1 MGKRIK
7 KQQSHVRFCW
17 LLVALLLL
25 IFLRYTLQIDVPRV
39 LSLGVICLIA
49 LYGTQTEVIAMMLCL
64 VPMHEVVDFY
74 YSMTAVLGIYVLKFY
89 RRIRIN
95 LSIIL
100 VLAMA
105 FWELLHSLSSDMEP
119 VSLLSAFIPMA
130 LLALLMSS
138 DIREI
143 DYTFVVNVFAVST
156 IFICITMIGQ
166 VLAWSDFNVVLA
178 LENLRRLGVV
188 SEAGSKAAITGGT
201 IQTNSLG
208 VICVLAI
215 SGLLQLRSAGLHNK
229 WTMPMVV
236 AMLALG
242 ALTSSRTFVACLLIM
257 AFLLFCGYPGGI
269 TKKIQFFGGVLL
281 TVAVA
286 LLLLYTVVPDLLEY
300 FVGRF
305 FVADITTGRDDLMIN
320 YHNFIMDNHWVLF
333 FGTGIQ
339 NYGDKLVVVH
349 RVAGNVPHNSIQE
362 IIVAW
367 GLPGLILFSIL
378 CLMPIL
384 QARKYNGRMRVLN
397 YIPLVIILAKSMV
410 GQLLTSGYSLLALS
424 YAYLSLAQDFTG
436 RDTQKS

>member
-17 LLVALLLL
+17 LLVALLFL

-74 YSMTAVLGIYVLKFY
+74 YSMTAVLAIYVLKFY

-105 FWELLHSLSSDMEP
+105 FWELLHSLSSDIEP

-138 DIREI
+138 DICEI
-143 DYTFVVNVFAVST
+143 DYTFVVNAFAVST
-156 IFICITMIGQ
+156 IIICIIMIGQ

-188 SEAGSKAAITGGT
+188 SEEGSEAAITGGA
-201 IQTNSLG
+201 IHPNALG
-208 VICVLAI
+208 VICALGMT
-215 SGLLQLRSAGLHNK
+215 GLLQLRSAGLHNK
-229 WTMPMVV
+229 WSMPMVV
-236 AMLALG
+236 AMLVFG
-242 ALTSSRTFVACLLIM
+242 ALSSSRTFIACLLTM
-257 AFLLFCGYPGGI
+257 VFLLLCGYPGGI
-269 TKKIQFFGGVLL
+269 VKKLQFLGGVLL

-300 FVGRF
+300 YIGRF
-305 FVADITTGRDDLMIN
+305 FEADITTGRDDLMVN
-320 YHNFIMDNHWVLF
+320 YHKFIVDNNWVML

-339 NYGDKLVVVH
+339 DYGKKLMVVH
-349 RVAGNVPHNSIQE
+349 RVAVNVPHNSIQE
-362 IIVAW
+362 IVIAW
-367 GLPGLILFSIL
+367 GLPGLILFGTL
-378 CLMPIL
+378 CMMPIL

-397 YIPLVIILAKSMV
+397 YIPLVIILAKSMA
-410 GQLLTSGYSLLALS
+410 GQLLTSGYTLLAMS
-424 YAYLSLAQDFTG
+424 YAYLSLTQDFTS
-436 RDTQKS
+436 RNVQNS